1 METGRCGLTG
11 TRDSTPRLLFQR
23 LGVEPSIDL
32 VLMSWVTIDLKRGNH
47 GAQSGR
53 EDDEIPGIF
62 SGGVSVGDT
71 RRHEY
76 RCSGAGGFRSVRI
89 SKSEFAIQDVPRFVV
104 GMVDV
109 KRGGA
114 AAAPLMYPKRCARG

>member
-1 METGRCGLTG
+1 MGRQSG
-11 TRDSTPRLLFQR
+11 LLFQR
-23 LGVEPSIDL
+23 LGIEPPVDL
-32 VLMSWVTIDLKRGNH
+32 VSVGWVTIGLKRGNH
-47 GAQSGR
+47 GAQSRR

-76 RCSGAGGFRSVRI
+76 RCSGPGGFRPVHI
-89 SKSEFAIQDVPRFVV
+89 SKSEFPIQDVPRFVV
-104 GMVDV
+104 GIVDV
-109 KRGGA
+109 KRGRA